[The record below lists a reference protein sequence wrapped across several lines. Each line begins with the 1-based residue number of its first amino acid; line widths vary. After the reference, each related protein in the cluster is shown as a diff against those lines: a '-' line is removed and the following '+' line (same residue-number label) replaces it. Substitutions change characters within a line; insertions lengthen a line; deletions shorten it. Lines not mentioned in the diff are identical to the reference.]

1 MAINLNDI
9 ANKTMRLMQGSGHRM
24 RMFDASSG
32 KSVATPNEARFFYVK
47 EPNMMVHIDDNTNEL
62 KFHIGEDVDIDNPDI
77 NNMMNQLKSL
87 ARTNMLDFDIRS
99 FGKHIEPKNYAYKV
113 KQNQEN
119 TMNDQVNEGMGP
131 LSGSSRTSR
140 QTLENVRLILKH
152 RAPVNEESRGSRSR
166 NIVAMF
172 VETSEGER
180 FKYPFLH
187 LNGARAMAR
196 HIASGG
202 ETHDMVGEA
211 IIELSSNLAQLKEFT
226 KIVDRQQLVNENN
239 RKVVLNVRRSMNSI
253 KERVQRIQGA
263 RGYAKFVEGIALK
276 GEKTNAEI
284 SEETLDSYVQ
294 KFTKSSFEE
303 SLKDILPL
311 VHRVNED
318 EDEITSRRDN
328 QTERVKEIMSAT
340 VRKTGERVNTITFG
354 EPSNPEYDYDK
365 IKTQFAEPRTP
376 EQAAEQKISKIA
388 MTFDGLADTVTVDT
402 LLDKKGKKKGH
413 DLAAE
418 LSFFL
423 TDIADAIRSNPR
435 GISKED
441 MQVAGQLLKI
451 SKASVETVEPKSA
464 DTRISE
470 MLEEAFSKFDSDRVL
485 IKEEVQKINELA
497 WIGWQIFRWGDYWG
511 KNTTLHTELKY
522 NGKHAYWL
530 DSTDREYIE
539 KIKNKLGKAIS
550 SGEHPHIRNWT
561 GDHDDGSLDNPN
573 QNIYKFDPED
583 MTPEERH
590 DYELDKTEREEGFGS
605 GPPRATVR
613 DLSKEQ
619 KAELYNEE
627 EELEVE
633 SINRLSKL
641 AGV

>member
-24 RMFDASSG
+24 RMFDAGSG
-32 KSVATPNEARFFYVK
+32 KSVATPDEARFFYVK
-47 EPNMMVHIDDNTNEL
+47 DPNMMVHIDDNTNEL
-62 KFHIGEDVDIDNPDI
+62 KFHIGEDVDIDNPEI

-226 KIVDRQQLVNENN
+226 KIVDRQQLVNEDN

-253 KERVQRIQGA
+253 KERVQRIQSA
-263 RGYAKFVEGIALK
+263 RGYAKFVEDIALK

-328 QTERVKEIMSAT
+328 QTARVKEIMSAT

-365 IKTQFAEPRTP
+365 IKKQFAEPRTP

-402 LLDKKGKKKGH
+402 LKDKGAKKKGH

-441 MQVAGQLLKI
+441 MQVAGQLLKM

-470 MLEEAFSKFDSDRVL
+470 MLEEAFSKFDSDKVIEKKNLELNEDKSMFDKLVKMSNEADYEMGDAVVFGMKNHPAYRFDLQGEIKDYLEIVRVSSTHAETDHSGYL
-485 IKEEVQKINELA
+485 NMKVSEIKDNIDGAAIVAVEDGNKIKA
-497 WIGWQIFRWGDYWG
+497 MIGWSSEDEIYPPQMIDKPSG
-511 KNTTLHTELKY
+511 K
-522 NGKHAYWL
+522 GP
-530 DSTDREYIE
+530 D
-539 KIKNKLGKAIS
+539 
-550 SGEHPHIRNWT
+550 GE
-561 GDHDDGSLDNPN
+561 
-573 QNIYKFDPED
+573 FA
-583 MTPEERH
+583 
-590 DYELDKTEREEGFGS
+590 S
-605 GPPRATVR
+605 GPDDDQVR
-613 DLSKEQ
+613 
-619 KAELYNEE
+619 
-627 EELEVE
+627 
-633 SINRLSKL
+633 IRHL
-641 AGV
+641 AGVDNF

>member
-24 RMFDASSG
+24 RMFDAGSG
-32 KSVATPNEARFFYVK
+32 KSVATPDEARFFYVK
-47 EPNMMVHIDDNTNEL
+47 DPNMMVHIDDNTNEL
-62 KFHIGEDVDIDNPDI
+62 KFHIGEDVDIDNPEI

-328 QTERVKEIMSAT
+328 QTERVKEIMTAT
-340 VRKTGERVNTITFG
+340 VRKTGEKVNTITFG

-402 LLDKKGKKKGH
+402 LNDKGPKKKGH

-441 MQVAGQLLKI
+441 MQVAGQLLKM
-451 SKASVETVEPKSA
+451 SKASVETIEPKSA

-470 MLEEAFSKFDSDRVL
+470 MLEEAFSKFDSDKV
-485 IKEEVQKINELA
+485 
-497 WIGWQIFRWGDYWG
+497 
-511 KNTTLHTELKY
+511 
-522 NGKHAYWL
+522 
-530 DSTDREYIE
+530 IE
-539 KIKNKLGKAIS
+539 KKNENLD
-550 SGEHPHIRNWT
+550 E
-561 GDHDDGSLDNPN
+561 DDAELNLAKKKPT
-573 QNIYKFDPED
+573 FDD
-583 MTPEERH
+583 LVQMDKDA
-590 DYELDKTEREEGFGS
+590 DYEMGDIVVFSMKNHPAYRFDLEDELDGETVRVNSVHAGTDHSGFLNIKLDDIKANIDGAAIVAVEDGNKVKQMVGWSSEDEIWPPKMTDKPSGKGPDGEIAS
-605 GPPRATVR
+605 GPDDDQVR
-613 DLSKEQ
+613 M
-619 KAELYNEE
+619 
-627 EELEVE
+627 
-633 SINRLSKL
+633 RHL
-641 AGV
+641 AGVDDF

>member
-32 KSVATPNEARFFYVK
+32 KSVATPDEARFFYVK
-47 EPNMMVHIDDNTNEL
+47 DPNMMVHIDDNTNEL
-62 KFHIGEDVDIDNPDI
+62 KFHIGEDVDIDNPEI

-253 KERVQRIQGA
+253 KEKVQRIQGA

-365 IKTQFAEPRTP
+365 IKKQFAEPRTP

-402 LLDKKGKKKGH
+402 LKDKGTKKKGH

-441 MQVAGQLLKI
+441 MQVAGQLLKM

-470 MLEEAFSKFDSDRVL
+470 MLEEAFSKFDSDKVIEKKNEIDEDDDELSIAKKKPTLDDL
-485 IKEEVQKINELA
+485 IQMSNEA
-497 WIGWQIFRWGDYWG
+497 DYEMGDVVVFSM
-511 KNTTLHTELKY
+511 KNHPAYRFDLQSELKDY
-522 NGKHAYWL
+522 MERVRVGSTHSGTDHSGYLNMKVSEIADNIDGAAIVAVEDGGKVKSMVGWSSE
-530 DSTDREYIE
+530 DEINPPKMTDEPS
-539 KIKNKLGKAIS
+539 GKGPD
-550 SGEHPHIRNWT
+550 GE
-561 GDHDDGSLDNPN
+561 
-573 QNIYKFDPED
+573 FA
-583 MTPEERH
+583 
-590 DYELDKTEREEGFGS
+590 S
-605 GPPRATVR
+605 GPDDDQVR
-613 DLSKEQ
+613 
-619 KAELYNEE
+619 
-627 EELEVE
+627 
-633 SINRLSKL
+633 IRHL
-641 AGV
+641 AGVDDF